1 MHPALRPH
9 LAALVVYDVDLG
21 GPGAHIGMPATTLT
35 VVLPLEEGLDV
46 GWAGEEPTRVRS
58 WATTSGL
65 ATRPAEIRHG
75 GRQVGV
81 QLALTLTGARAL
93 LGVPAAELAGRLVD
107 LGDVDPALR
116 HLPEQLA
123 GAPHDRRSRVVVA
136 ALVGALER
144 HEGFAPRPEVGR
156 SLALL
161 TRGAGVQQV
170 ADEVGYSRRHLRD
183 LVVAETGLSPQQ
195 LLRLARFARSHQLAR
210 DPGRPLVAVAA
221 EAGYSD
227 QSHLTRDWRELA
239 GVGPGEWR
247 RRELPFV
254 QDVPPAGDAG

>member
-9 LAALVVYDVDLG
+9 LDSLVVYDVDLG
-21 GPGAHIGMPATTLT
+21 GPGVQIGMPAPTGT
-35 VVLPLEEGLDV
+35 VVLPLEERLDV
-46 GWAGEEPTRVRS
+46 GWAGAESTRVSS

-65 ATRPAEIRHG
+65 ALRPAEIRHG
-75 GRQVGV
+75 ERQVGV

-93 LGVPAAELAGRLVD
+93 LGVPAAELAGRMVD

-123 GAPHDRRSRVVVA
+123 GAPRQRRSDVVVA
-136 ALVGALER
+136 ALLGALER
-144 HEGFAPRPEVGR
+144 HGGYAPRPEVGR

-183 LVVAETGLSPQQ
+183 LVVAESGLPPQQ
-195 LLRLARFARSHQLAR
+195 VLRLARFARSHRLAR
-210 DPGRPLVAVAA
+210 DPARPLETVAA

-254 QDVPPAGDAG
+254 QDAVVDVLPG

>member
-9 LAALVVYDVDLG
+9 VASLVGYDVDLG
-21 GPGAHIGMPATTLT
+21 GPGVHIGMPSTTIT
-35 VVLPLEEGLDV
+35 VVLPLEERLDV
-46 GWAGEEPTRVRS
+46 GWAGEESTRVSS
-58 WATTSGL
+58 WATASGL
-65 ATRPAEIRHG
+65 TTRPAEIRHG
-75 GRQVGV
+75 ERQVGV

-93 LGVPAAELAGRLVD
+93 LGVPAAELAGRMVD
-107 LGDVDPALR
+107 LEDVDPALR

-123 GAPHDRRSRVVVA
+123 GAPRGRRSEVVVA
-136 ALVGALER
+136 ALLGALER
-144 HEGFAPRPEVGR
+144 HEGSAPRPEVGR
-156 SLALL
+156 SLARL
-161 TRGAGVQQV
+161 TRGASVQQV

-183 LVVAETGLSPQQ
+183 LVVAESGVPPKQVQ
-195 LLRLARFARSHQLAR
+195 RLARFARSHELAR
-210 DPGRPLVAVAA
+210 DPALRLAAVAA

-227 QSHLTRDWRELA
+227 QAHLTRDWRDLA